1 MKHLIRQVS
10 ILICIACLYSSH
22 TFGQVP
28 DANFS
33 ANVTEECGIVS
44 VKFTNLSTNSPTT
57 LDWDFG
63 EGRSSTLTNP
73 TIVFTSPGEY
83 TISLTAT
90 NASGS
95 DTETK
100 EAYIKVYANPEVGFL
115 ASPREGCTPL
125 YVNFTDISTSALP
138 ITSIS
143 WDFGDGSTSAGENT
157 NYTYIT
163 ASDYSVSLT
172 VTNAEGCSQTL
183 SKSDYISVQ
192 NAPTSNFTMDAFESC
207 SAPFTVSFTNT
218 STGASSY
225 LWDFGDGNTSTDAN
239 PTHTFT
245 SEGDFSVSL
254 TVTNDVGCTDTKDS
268 IQAIHINTFSADFSS
283 PNQTVCLGTA
293 TNFVN
298 ESNLPVSSVEWD
310 FGDGNTSAVENT
322 SHTYAAVGT
331 YTVTLSATS
340 SAGCTSTQTLTNYIT
355 INDLPDIFIQ
365 ANDSISCLIPFS
377 VNFTGPTTNITD
389 WDWNFGDG
397 NTATNSTPTHDYAA
411 LGNYTV
417 SLSITDNNSCENS
430 LTKTDYIRVHEPQAD
445 FTSNVTNGCLPL
457 EVEFTDAS
465 TSESPIAQ
473 WDWDFGDGN
482 TVTVEDNGSG
492 GYIWTENG
500 TIVSNDSSAI
510 HPTHIFAA
518 DTGQYTIT
526 LTITDEQNCTD
537 TYIAEDYIGVGAPPT
552 AHLSA
557 VDTAVCF
564 NAITEFEDTTSNS
577 FANEWIWDYGDET
590 APAYVNTPTH
600 EYVYGDTGTYTVK
613 LVAGQYQCYADTITK
628 EDYITILPPVA
639 QYTVSPGFLCE
650 SPDTIEFNRD
660 ETVLADTYTWTFG
673 DGTTLFIEESGLGG
687 YTWRENGVE
696 IVNDTTAINP
706 RHAYQTPGTFSTQ
719 LKVANANGCE
729 DSMSIEIQ
737 VDSLLLGF
745 EQTNIETCQHSA
757 IEFTDTTLSNFNITN
772 WEWDFGDGNTSIEE
786 IPTHQFDASGDFNI
800 KLKITNEIGCV
811 DSITRASYITV
822 NEVPKPD
829 FDTTITSKTIGCVP
843 FTVEFA
849 DNSTATAPDSVISWL
864 WNFNDGT
871 TLLIEDTTSA
881 GYNWTINGTRF
892 ATDTSKN
899 NPTHIFTSRG
909 EYDISLTATDSKGC
923 DTTITKI
930 NYITASIPH
939 PGITVAPV
947 TCHYSEVEFTN
958 SSTGTGLTYNW
969 SFGDG
974 SPNSSVTSPSH
985 SYFVTKDSTIEVS
998 LEATDVYGCDSTITE
1013 SITIA
1018 RPYALFEA
1026 DSTEADCP
1034 PFIPQ
1039 FTDTSGL
1046 SISFWV
1052 WNFGDSISMANNTSS
1067 LQNPQHSYNK
1077 PGIYDVQLIV
1087 EDANSCVDTTIKENY
1102 IEVGGPTGTFTFS
1115 PTDSCAPAPI
1125 LFEANTQDAI
1135 EHLWVFDDGEAI
1147 SDDET
1152 ITYTYTQG
1160 RTYTPALVITDI
1172 NECEQVIVADEQ
1184 LTIYEAQVD
1193 FTAPTLVCQEQTIPF
1208 ENITNS
1214 SHDITTWLWEFGD
1227 DSTSIEDTVAHFYNY
1242 GTYTV
1247 RVTASIEEC
1256 DFIEER
1262 INYLSVLRT
1271 PNTSFEVKNPAYQ
1284 YEELA
1289 FTNTSDSLPV
1299 PVITNWFF
1307 GDNNTDTTYSPT
1319 HTYTR
1324 DGNFTIRLEQY
1335 TVSECRDTTLFTI
1348 TIQRDVLLPNV
1359 FTPDKD
1365 GVNDIYMEGMDLQL
1379 QIINRWGQELYR
1391 GKDGWDGTHNGKK
1404 VSAGTYFYIVAL
1416 PDGTLKKGPVTL
1428 LRNE

>member
-1 MKHLIRQVS
+1 MKHFYQQV
-10 ILICIACLYSSH
+10 ITLLFTCFATFYS
-22 TFGQVP
+22 FGQVP
-28 DANFS
+28 VANFS
-33 ANVTEECGIVS
+33 ANVTEGCGIVT
-44 VKFTNLSTNSPTT
+44 VKFTDLSTNSPTSWN
-57 LDWDFG
+57 WDFG
-63 EGRSSTLTNP
+63 GGRTSTLSNP

-83 TISLTAT
+83 TVSLTAT

-100 EAYIKVYANPEVGFL
+100 DAFIKVYANPEVGFL

-125 YVNFTDISTSALP
+125 YVNFTDISTSASP
-138 ITSIS
+138 IVSRN
-143 WDFGDGSTSAGENT
+143 WDFGDGSTSADANT
-157 NYTYIT
+157 NYTYST

-172 VTNAEGCSQTL
+172 VTNAEGCSQSL

-192 NAPTSNFTMDAFESC
+192 NAPTANFTMDAFESC

-218 STGASSY
+218 STGASNY

-239 PTHTFT
+239 PTHTYT

-254 TVTNDVGCTDTKDS
+254 TVTNEVGCTDTKDS
-268 IQAIHINTFSADFSS
+268 LQAIHINTFAADFSS
-283 PNQTVCLGTA
+283 PNQTVCLGTT

-298 ESNLPVSSVEWD
+298 ESNLPASTVEWD
-310 FGDGNTSAVENT
+310 FGDGNTSSLTNPT
-322 SHTYAAVGT
+322 HTYAVAGT
-331 YTVTLSATS
+331 YSITLSATS
-340 SAGCTSTQTLTNYIT
+340 TAGCTSTATQTNFIT
-355 INDLPDIFIQ
+355 INDLPEIFIQ

-377 VNFTGPTTNITD
+377 VDFTAPTTNITD
-389 WDWNFGDG
+389 WDWDFGDG
-397 NTATNSTPTHDYAA
+397 NTATNSAPTHDFGTW
-411 LGNYTV
+411 GNYTI

-430 LTKTDYIRVHEPQAD
+430 LTKTDYIRVHEPDAD
-445 FTSNVTNGCLPL
+445 FTSNVTQGCLPL
-457 EVEFTDAS
+457 EVEFTDNS
-465 TSESPIAQ
+465 TSESPIIQ

-500 TIVSNDSSAI
+500 VEIANDSSDI
-510 HPTHIFAA
+510 HPTHIFAT

-526 LTITDEQNCTD
+526 LTITDEKNCTN
-537 TYIAEDYIGVGAPPT
+537 TYVAGNYISVGAPPT

-590 APAYVNTPTH
+590 APAYHNTPTH

-639 QYTVSPGFLCE
+639 QYTVSPGFLCNT
-650 SPDTIEFNRD
+650 PDTIEFNRD
-660 ETVLADTYTWTFG
+660 ESVLAETYTWTFG
-673 DGTTLFIEESGLGG
+673 DGTTLFIKESGSGG
-687 YTWRENGVE
+687 YTWTENGT
-696 IVNDTTAINP
+696 IIATDTAAVNP

-719 LKVANANGCE
+719 LNVTNSNGCE
-729 DSMSIEIQ
+729 DSFIVEIV
-737 VDSLLLGF
+737 VDSLQPGF
-745 EQTNIETCQHSA
+745 NQNNIETCQHSA
-757 IEFTDTTLSNFNITN
+757 IVFTDTTVSNFNITN
-772 WEWDFGDGNTSIEE
+772 WEWDFGDGNTSTEE
-786 IPTHQFDASGDFNI
+786 TPTHQFDTAGNFNI
-800 KLKITNEIGCV
+800 KLKVTNQIGCI

-822 NEVPKPD
+822 YEVPQPD
-829 FDTTITSKTIGCVP
+829 FDTLIPSNTIGCVP
-843 FTVEFA
+843 FTVAFE
-849 DNSTATAPDSVISWL
+849 DKSTATAPDSVVAWL
-864 WNFNDGT
+864 WNFHDGT
-871 TLLIEDTTSA
+871 TLLVEDTAAA
-881 GYNWTINGTRF
+881 GYNWSINGTRY
-892 ATDTSKN
+892 ATDTN
-899 NPTHIFTSRG
+899 TIHPTHIFETRG
-909 EYDISLTATDSKGC
+909 IYDISLTVTDSKGC
-923 DTTITKI
+923 DTTIIKTD
-930 NYITASIPH
+930 YITASKPY
-939 PGITVAPV
+939 PGISVNPV
-947 TCHYSEVEFTN
+947 TCYYNNVEFTN
-958 SSTGTGLTYNW
+958 SSTGTGLTYDW
-969 SFGDG
+969 TFGDG
-974 SPNSSVTSPSH
+974 SPNSTETNPTH

-998 LEATDVYGCDSTITE
+998 LKATDNHGCDSTITNN
-1013 SITIA
+1013 ITIA

-1039 FTDTSGL
+1039 FTDTSALAL
-1046 SISFWV
+1046 SSWS
-1052 WNFGDSISMANNTSS
+1052 WNFGDTISMANNTSG

-1087 EDANSCVDTTIKENY
+1087 EDANSCVDTTTKIDY
-1102 IEVGGPTGTFTFS
+1102 IDVGGPTGTFSFT

-1125 LFEANTQDAI
+1125 SFEANTQNAI

-1152 ITYTYTQG
+1152 ISYTYTQG

-1172 NECEQVIVADEQ
+1172 NECEQVIVADEL

-1193 FTAPTLVCQEQTIPF
+1193 FSAPTLLCQEQTIPF
-1208 ENITNS
+1208 QNLTSS
-1214 SHDITTWLWEFGD
+1214 SHDVTDWFWEFGD
-1227 DSTSIEDTVAHFYNY
+1227 DSTDIEDTVTHFYNY

-1256 DFIEER
+1256 DFSEEKT
-1262 INYLSVLRT
+1262 NYISVYRT

-1284 YEELA
+1284 YEELL

-1299 PVITNWFF
+1299 PVTTNWYF
-1307 GDNNTDTTYSPT
+1307 GDNNTDTVYSPT
-1319 HTYTR
+1319 YAYNQ
-1324 DGNFTIRLEQY
+1324 DGNFTIALEQY
-1335 TVSECRDTTLFTI
+1335 TIPQCRDTTLFTI
-1348 TIQRDVLLPNV
+1348 TIQRDILLPNV
-1359 FTPDKD
+1359 FTPDND
-1365 GVNDIYMEGMDLQL
+1365 GINDIYMEGMNLQL
-1379 QIINRWGQELYR
+1379 QIINRWGQELYK

-1404 VSAGTYFYIVAL
+1404 VSAGTYFYIVSL